1 MNFNYLDS
9 YITQSPLD
17 FNYQFGINNNTP
29 DKFNY
34 NEISVLT
41 NTTITM
47 INNESPMLSLPT
59 MLVSATNL
67 LDDNVGEF
75 EIASISNSLS
85 WDKPLDTTKL
95 DKIKLNNFDIE
106 NFISSIMNHILA
118 FGSTLSNVSSAT
130 NGNPFL
136 QGTNGGVSIWNRET
150 MSFDNDSV
158 SASDGFMLCY
168 AAIQLTMSAVNI
180 GFSWKD
186 RLENEKTKNKLLQFK
201 IDLMN
206 ENITANNEFMKQAK
220 QAIQDRQ
227 RRFEKSSRIIN
238 A

>member
-41 NTTITM
+41 NTAITM

-75 EIASISNSLS
+75 EIVSISNSLS

-106 NFISSIMNHILA
+106 NFISSIMNHVLA

-130 NGNPFL
+130 NKNPFL
-136 QGTNGGVSIWNRET
+136 QGTNGEVSIWNRET
-150 MSFDNDSV
+150 MSFENNNV
-158 SASDGFMLCY
+158 SASDGFMLAY

-186 RLENEKTKNKLLQFK
+186 RLDSEKTKNKLLQSK

-206 ENITANNEFMKQAK
+206 ENITANNEFMEQAK

>member
-41 NTTITM
+41 NTAITM

-75 EIASISNSLS
+75 EIVSISNSLS
-85 WDKPLDTTKL
+85 WNNPLDTTKL
-95 DKIKLNNFDIE
+95 DKIRLNNFDIE

-130 NGNPFL
+130 NINPFL
-136 QGTNGGVSIWNRET
+136 QGTNGEVSIWNRET
-150 MSFDNDSV
+150 MSFDNNSV
-158 SASDGFMLCY
+158 SASDGFILGY
-168 AAIQLTMSAVNI
+168 AAIQLTMSAVNM
-180 GFSWKD
+180 GFSWKN
-186 RLENEKTKNKLLQFK
+186 RLENEKTKNKLLQSK

-206 ENITANNEFMKQAK
+206 ENITANNEFMEQAK
-220 QAIQDRQ
+220 QVIQDRQ

-238 A
+238 T

>member
-41 NTTITM
+41 NTAITM

-75 EIASISNSLS
+75 EIVSISNSLS
-85 WDKPLDTTKL
+85 WNNPLDTTKL
-95 DKIKLNNFDIE
+95 DKIRLNNFDIE

-130 NGNPFL
+130 NINPFL
-136 QGTNGGVSIWNRET
+136 QGTNGEVSIWNRET
-150 MSFDNDSV
+150 MSFENDNV
-158 SASDGFMLCY
+158 SASDVFMLSY

-186 RLENEKTKNKLLQFK
+186 RLDSEKTKNKLLQSK

-206 ENITANNEFMKQAK
+206 ENITANNEFMEQAK